1 MAVER
6 RVERRRAAT
15 RERLVNTALTL
26 FATHGIYDVTV
37 EDITEAADV
46 GKGTFYQ
53 HFPSKT
59 VIIHHLLHDGVSE
72 LLDRCRREGRA
83 AGTEQERVKRLLSA
97 QFRFFDERP
106 DLLIL
111 FHQVRGLLKLKRP
124 EVRSL
129 QKEYARYIR
138 YLAAELG
145 ISLDRRRYSRTKL
158 MHIACSMA
166 GLVAGY
172 LSYRMILGLKK
183 QGGMGLEAPTR
194 LFLEGIA
201 ANGQTMA

>member
-1 MAVER
+1 
-6 RVERRRAAT
+6 VERRRAAT
-15 RERLVNTALTL
+15 RERLVSTALAL
-26 FATHGIYDVTV
+26 FATHGIYDATV

-59 VIIHHLLHDGVSE
+59 AIIRHLLHEGFDE
-72 LLDRCRREGRA
+72 LLGECRHEVQA
-83 AGTEQERVKRLLSA
+83 ASTAKERVKRLLSA
-97 QFRFFDERP
+97 QFRFFEKRR

-111 FHQVRGLLKLKRP
+111 FHQVRGWLKLHTDD
-124 EVRSL
+124 VRSL
-129 QKEYARYIR
+129 QKEYERYIHF
-138 YLAAELG
+138 LASELG
-145 ISLDRRRYSRTKL
+145 TSLGGRRRSRVALKQ
-158 MHIACSMA
+158 MACAMA

-183 QGGMGLEAPTR
+183 HEAADLEVPTR

-201 ANGQTMA
+201 GNGQSML

>member
-15 RERLVNTALTL
+15 RERLVSTALTL

-53 HFPSKT
+53 HFPSKAA
-59 VIIHHLLHDGVSE
+59 IIHHLLHDGVSE
-72 LLDRCRREGRA
+72 LLARCRREGRS
-83 AGTEQERVKRLLSA
+83 AGIDKERVKRLLSA

-111 FHQVRGLLKLKRP
+111 FHQVRGLLKLKVP
-124 EVRSL
+124 EGRSL

-138 YLAAELG
+138 FLAAELG
-145 ISLDRRRYSRTKL
+145 ASLDRRRYSRVRL
-158 MHIACSMA
+158 MQIACAMA

-183 QGGMGLEAPTR
+183 HRATDLEVPTR

-201 ANGQTMA
+201 GNGQAIL

>member
-1 MAVER
+1 VAVER

-15 RERLVNTALTL
+15 REKLVNTALAL
-26 FATHGIYDVTV
+26 FATHGIYDATV

-59 VIIHHLLHDGVSE
+59 VIIHHLLHDGINE
-72 LLDRCRREGRA
+72 LLDRCRREGRL
-83 AGTEQERVKRLLSA
+83 AGTDKERVKRLLSA

-111 FHQVRGLLKLKRP
+111 FHQVRGLLKLKP
-124 EVRSL
+124 PDVRSL
-129 QKEYARYIR
+129 QKEYDRYIR
-138 YLAAELG
+138 FLAAELG
-145 ISLDRRRYSRTKL
+145 ASLDRRRYSRARL
-158 MHIACSMA
+158 MQMACAMA

-183 QGGMGLEAPTR
+183 HGATDLEVPTR

-201 ANGQTMA
+201 TNGQAML

>member
-15 RERLVNTALTL
+15 RGRLVNTALAL
-26 FATHGIYDVTV
+26 FATHGIYEVTV

-83 AGTEQERVKRLLSA
+83 AGTDKERVKRLLSA

-111 FHQVRGLLKLKRP
+111 FHQVRGLLKLERP

-138 YLAAELG
+138 FLAAVLG
-145 ISLDRRRYSRTKL
+145 TSLDRRRYSRARLTQL
-158 MHIACSMA
+158 ACAMA

-172 LSYRMILGLKK
+172 LSYRRILGLKK
-183 QGGMGLEAPTR
+183 HGGEDLEMPTH

-201 ANGQTMA
+201 GNSRTML